1 MSLIKMLTLPT
12 KTPSV
17 VGSIEVKLG
26 DRVVE
31 GQELFTVE
39 TSKGKRPIKSNVDGI
54 VKEIFVAIGDELA
67 ADADMMLIEEDG
79 QSEDTVEASKEVDK
93 TVEKK
98 SAEVLVIGGGPGGYV
113 AAIYAVMNGKK
124 VVLVEKE
131 RLGGTCL
138 NVGCIPTKTL
148 IESAS
153 LYAKTKELEDFGI
166 SAEDVSFDFSKV
178 VARKDGIVKNLTD
191 GIGFLMNKHNI
202 EVLTGLASFE
212 SDSKV
217 LVDGEKNY
225 EIDFE
230 NAIIATGSKQAY
242 LGIEGEKLPSVI
254 TSTEALSLE
263 TLPRSITIIGG
274 GVIGME
280 FAFVFNDFGVDVN
293 VIEYAGDILCTL
305 DSSVCKLLRELAIK
319 KGITINVSSK
329 VENIKE
335 TENGMAVV
343 TYSRDGKSYCIASE
357 KVLYSVGRV
366 ANTDGLKL
374 ENTSLKVERGAIVV
388 DDKMKTNIAN
398 IYAIGDVTAKMQ
410 LAHVASHQ
418 GIVAVDNILGK
429 EHLMSYDAV
438 PSVIFTH
445 PEIAVVGVSK
455 ADADKHVVSRFDFA
469 ANGKAMVMNETE
481 GFITLIKDKETGCIV
496 GGCIIGVDAST
507 TINVV
512 TLAIKEK
519 MSEKE
524 LMATIFPHPTTGEV
538 VHEAAM
544 GLGIGTL
551 HQ

>member
-1 MSLIKMLTLPT
+1 MLTLPT

-17 VGSIEVKLG
+17 VGSIEVKVG
-26 DRVVE
+26 DKVVE

-39 TSKGKRPIKSNVDGI
+39 TSKGKRPIKSKTDGM
-54 VKEIFVAIGDELA
+54 VKEIFVAIGDEVA
-67 ADADMMLIEEDG
+67 ADVDMMLIEEAG
-79 QSEDTVEASKEVDK
+79 SAEDANKVDELVEKA
-93 TVEKK
+93 VEKK

-113 AAIYAVMNGKK
+113 AAIYAAMHGKK
-124 VVLVEKE
+124 VVLVEKA

-148 IESAS
+148 IESAN
-153 LYAKTKELEDFGI
+153 LYAQTKELEDFGI
-166 SAEDVSFDFSKV
+166 RAENVSFDFSKV
-178 VARKDGIVKNLTD
+178 VKRKDGIVKNLTD

-202 EVLTGLASFE
+202 EVLDGLASFE
-212 SDSKV
+212 SDNKV
-217 LVDGEKNY
+217 LVDADKKY
-225 EIDFE
+225 EIDFN
-230 NAIIATGSKQAY
+230 NAVIATGSKQAY
-242 LGIEGEKLPSVI
+242 LGIEGEKLPSVM

-263 TLPRSITIIGG
+263 ALPKSITIIGG

-280 FAFVFNDFGVDVN
+280 FAFIFNDFGVEVN
-293 VIEYAGDILCTL
+293 VVEYADNILLSL
-305 DSSVCKLLRELAIK
+305 DTKVSDLLKKIAEK
-319 KGITINVSSK
+319 KGIKISVSAK
-329 VENIKE
+329 VESISE
-335 TENGMAVV
+335 CENNMSVV
-343 TYSRDGKSYCIASE
+343 TYLQGGKRKQLASE
-357 KVLYSVGRV
+357 KVLYAVGR
-366 ANTDGLKL
+366 APNIEGLGL
-374 ENTSLKVERGAIVV
+374 ENTGVRAAKYAVLV
-388 DDKMKTNIAN
+388 DDKMKTSVDN

-418 GIVAVDNILGK
+418 GIVAVDNILGH
-429 EHLMSYDAV
+429 EHEMTYDAV

-445 PEIAVVGVSK
+445 PEIAVVGVAK
-455 ADADKHVVSRFDFA
+455 ADVEKHIVSTFDFV

-481 GFITLIKDKETGCIV
+481 GFITLIKDRETGHIV
-496 GGCIIGVDAST
+496 GGCIIGADAST

-538 VHEAAM
+538 VHEVAM